1 MSDNRQTT
9 IPIETLH
16 QATHKLVDLLH
27 AALARECRRLMS
39 KEGFDDD
46 DCIRVALSACVSVT
60 AQLAGDVGAD
70 PRQLAS
76 SFVTALG
83 GEALA
88 VTSDEVS
95 EPGSRLN

>member
-1 MSDNRQTT
+1 MSQTT
-9 IPIETLH
+9 QSSEALH
-16 QATHKLVDLLH
+16 QATHNLVDLLH
-27 AALARECRRLMS
+27 AALARECRRLMA

-46 DCIRVALSACVSVT
+46 DCVRVALSACVSVT

-76 SFVTALG
+76 SVVTALG

-88 VTSDEVS
+88 VAAGEEAQ
-95 EPGSRLN
+95 EPGRLN